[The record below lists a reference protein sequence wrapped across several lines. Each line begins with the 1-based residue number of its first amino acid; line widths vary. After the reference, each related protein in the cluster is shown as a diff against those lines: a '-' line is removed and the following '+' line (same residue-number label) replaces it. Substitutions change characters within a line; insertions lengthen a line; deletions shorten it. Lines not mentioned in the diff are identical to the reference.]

1 MIPLRTVTGKI
12 FYINSDLIYRID
24 ESFDTMITMVN
35 GNTVRVADTAEEI
48 SQKIIQYK
56 RTIMCPEREARE

>member
-1 MIPLRTVTGKI
+1 MIPLRTVTGKT

-48 SQKIIQYK
+48 NQKIIQYK